1 MITRLVFTFLHEWLH
16 GKEDLR
22 GTNYEQAR
30 GYVVKQILAERS
42 IRGDQTAPN
51 GKPSRSVTV
60 NLAESPLAWLGARKL
75 VSQRQLMAGEM
86 LRQDYERAALPQSTT
101 MQWNAPPNAKVARG
115 SHSHGALTL
124 AQIDAKKR
132 FDGAITAAG
141 AGLADILWRV
151 VCAGEA
157 VPTAEK
163 ALGWPTRSGRLVLL
177 LALDRVADYYR
188 VN

>member
-1 MITRLVFTFLHEWLH
+1 MRLLM
-16 GKEDLR
+16 
-22 GTNYEQAR
+22 
-30 GYVVKQILAERS
+30 KQILAERS
-42 IRGDQTAPN
+42 IRGDQTASN
-51 GKPSRSVTV
+51 GKPTRSVTV

-75 VSQRQLMAGEM
+75 ISERQLVAGEM
-86 LRQDYERAALPQSTT
+86 LRRDYERAALPQQTT
-101 MQWNAPPNAKVARG
+101 MQWDAPPNGKVARG
-115 SHSHGALTL
+115 SQSHGATTL
-124 AQIDAKKR
+124 AQIDAKAR
-132 FDGAITAAG
+132 FDGAIAAAG

-163 ALGWPTRSGRLVLL
+163 ALGWPSRSGKLVLL

>member
-1 MITRLVFTFLHEWLH
+1 M
-16 GKEDLR
+16 
-22 GTNYEQAR
+22 
-30 GYVVKQILAERS
+30 KQILAERS
-42 IRGDQTAPN
+42 IRGDQSLPN
-51 GKPSRSVTV
+51 SKPSRSVTV

-75 VSQRQLMAGEM
+75 ISDRQLAAGEM
-86 LRQDYERAALPQSTT
+86 LRQDYERAALPQRVT
-101 MQWNAPPNAKVARG
+101 MQWDAPPNGKVARG
-115 SHSHGALTL
+115 SQSHGATTL
-124 AQIDAKKR
+124 AQIDAKAR
-132 FDGAITAAG
+132 FNGAIAAAG

-151 VCAGEA
+151 VCAGET

>member
-1 MITRLVFTFLHEWLH
+1 MVFAFLQDCRR
-16 GKEDLR
+16 GKGDSI
-22 GTNYEQAR
+22 GTNYKQK
-30 GYVVKQILAERS
+30 GVIVKQILAECS
-42 IRGDQTAPN
+42 ISGDQTAPN
-51 GKPSRSVTV
+51 GKPTRSVTV

-75 VSQRQLMAGEM
+75 ISARQLAAGEM
-86 LRQDYERAALPQSTT
+86 LRQDYERAALAQQIT
-101 MQWNAPPNAKVARG
+101 MAWDTPPSAKVARG
-115 SHSHGALTL
+115 SQSHGATTL
-124 AQIDAKKR
+124 AQIDAKTR
-132 FDGAITAAG
+132 FDGAITSAG
-141 AGLADILWRV
+141 AGLADILWRI

>member
-1 MITRLVFTFLHEWLH
+1 M
-16 GKEDLR
+16 
-22 GTNYEQAR
+22 
-30 GYVVKQILAERS
+30 KQILVERS
-42 IRGDQTAPN
+42 IRGDQTPIS
-51 GKPSRSVTV
+51 GKPTRSVTV

-75 VSQRQLMAGEM
+75 ISERQLVAGEM
-86 LRQDYERAALPQSTT
+86 LRRDYERAALPERTT
-101 MQWNAPPNAKVARG
+101 MQWDAPPNGKVARG
-115 SHSHGALTL
+115 SQSHGATTL
-124 AQIDAKKR
+124 AQIDAKAR
-132 FDGAITAAG
+132 FDAAIAAAG

-163 ALGWPTRSGRLVLL
+163 ALGWPSRSGRLVLL

>member
-1 MITRLVFTFLHEWLH
+1 M
-16 GKEDLR
+16 
-22 GTNYEQAR
+22 
-30 GYVVKQILAERS
+30 KQMLTERH
-42 IRGDQTAPN
+42 IPGDPTTPK
-51 GKPSRSVTV
+51 GKPTRCVTV

-75 VSQRQLMAGEM
+75 VSDRQLMAGEM
-86 LRQDYERAALPQSTT
+86 LRQDYERAALPQRTT
-101 MQWNAPPNAKVARG
+101 MQWDAPPNAKVARG
-115 SHSHGALTL
+115 SHSHGSVTL
-124 AQIDAKKR
+124 AQIDAKAR
-132 FDGAITAAG
+132 FDGAIAAAG

-163 ALGWPTRSGRLVLL
+163 ALGWPSRSGRLVLL

>member
-1 MITRLVFTFLHEWLH
+1 MRLLM
-16 GKEDLR
+16 
-22 GTNYEQAR
+22 
-30 GYVVKQILAERS
+30 KQILAERS
-42 IRGDQTAPN
+42 IRGDQTASN
-51 GKPSRSVTV
+51 GKPTRSVTV

-75 VSQRQLMAGEM
+75 ISERQLVAGEM
-86 LRQDYERAALPQSTT
+86 LRRDYERAALPQRTT
-101 MQWNAPPNAKVARG
+101 MQWDAPPNGKVARG
-115 SHSHGALTL
+115 SQSHGATTL
-124 AQIDAKKR
+124 AQIDAKAR
-132 FDGAITAAG
+132 FDGAIAAAG

-163 ALGWPTRSGRLVLL
+163 ALGWPSRSGKLVLL

>member
-1 MITRLVFTFLHEWLH
+1 M
-16 GKEDLR
+16 
-22 GTNYEQAR
+22 
-30 GYVVKQILAERS
+30 KQILAERS
-42 IRGDQTAPN
+42 IAGDPDSTNRKRG
-51 GKPSRSVTV
+51 RSVTV

-75 VSQRQLMAGEM
+75 VSERQLVAGEM
-86 LRQDYERAALPQSTT
+86 LRRDYERAALPQRTT
-101 MQWNAPPNAKVARG
+101 MQWDAPPNGKTAR
-115 SHSHGALTL
+115 SSQSHGATTL
-124 AQIDAKKR
+124 SQIDAKAR
-132 FDGAITAAG
+132 FDGAIAAAG